1 MVLVNTAQHPAAP
14 FVGTVTAL
22 PTVTLLTTE
31 ACHLC
36 EDALSELRYRAA
48 QGQLSLDQ
56 VDAESPQGQKLLARH
71 RPAMFPLVLLDGAFF
86 SAGRLPRRKLDRA
99 LAAPKAP

>member
-1 MVLVNTAQHPAAP
+1 MNSTQHSAP
-14 FVGTVTAL
+14 PIERTTTAL

-36 EDALSELRYRAA
+36 EDAHAELLERAERGKLA
-48 QGQLSLDQ
+48 LEQMS
-56 VDAESPQGQKLLARH
+56 AESAGGKALLLHH
-71 RPAMFPLVLLDGAFF
+71 RPAVFPLVLLDGTFF